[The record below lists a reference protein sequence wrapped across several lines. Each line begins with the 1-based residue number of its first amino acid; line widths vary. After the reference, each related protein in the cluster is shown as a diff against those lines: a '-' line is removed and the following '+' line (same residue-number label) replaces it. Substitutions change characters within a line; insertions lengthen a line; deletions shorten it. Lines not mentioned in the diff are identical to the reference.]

1 MSRVVVA
8 GIVEFPPEVRDEA
21 LIKGKELIE
30 GAYTEKGCI
39 HYLWT
44 ADLNHPGRV
53 VVYEEWESGADLEAH
68 LKGEWYLNMFGHLAQ
83 YNILNAET
91 NKFRVEIKE
100 PVYGED
106 GVAPDTFQTRVKR
119 HLFRRAQMRGGERV
133 GNGARSRLNRP
144 TRALTETGPCD
155 D

>member
-68 LKGEWYLNMFGHLAQ
+68 LKGDWYLNMFRHIAQ

-91 NKFRVEIKE
+91 NKFRVDIKE

-106 GVAPDTFQTRVKR
+106 GVA
-119 HLFRRAQMRGGERV
+119 
-133 GNGARSRLNRP
+133 
-144 TRALTETGPCD
+144 TGYFSD
-155 D
+155 EAKA

>member
-1 MSRVVVA
+1 MRRLESKSEQSWPSIYNLLNPGIQRSHYVRVVVA

-53 VVYEEWESGADLEAH
+53 VVYEEWESG
-68 LKGEWYLNMFGHLAQ
+68 
-83 YNILNAET
+83 
-91 NKFRVEIKE
+91 
-100 PVYGED
+100 
-106 GVAPDTFQTRVKR
+106 
-119 HLFRRAQMRGGERV
+119 
-133 GNGARSRLNRP
+133 
-144 TRALTETGPCD
+144 C
-155 D
+155 

>member
-1 MSRVVVA
+1 MSRVVVT

-21 LIKGKELIE
+21 LVKAKALIE
-30 GAYTEKGCI
+30 GAYTEKGCV

-68 LKGEWYLNMFGHLAQ
+68 LKDEWYRNMFGHLSQ
-83 YNILNAET
+83 YNILNAEI
-91 NKFRVEIKE
+91 NKFRVERKE

-106 GVAPDTFQTRVKR
+106 GVATGYFSD
-119 HLFRRAQMRGGERV
+119 
-133 GNGARSRLNRP
+133 
-144 TRALTETGPCD
+144 ETVS
-155 D
+155 

>member
-8 GIVEFPPEVRDEA
+8 GIVEFPPEARDEA
-21 LIKGKELIE
+21 LIKGKELIK

-53 VVYEEWESGADLEAH
+53 VVYEEWESGADFEAH

-83 YNILNAET
+83 YKILNAET
-91 NKFRVEIKE
+91 NKFRVDIKE

-106 GVAPDTFQTRVKR
+106 GVA
-119 HLFRRAQMRGGERV
+119 
-133 GNGARSRLNRP
+133 
-144 TRALTETGPCD
+144 TGYFTDESPN
-155 D
+155 

>member
-44 ADLNHPGRV
+44 ADLNHPRRGVMHDER
-53 VVYEEWESGADLEAH
+53 ESGPDKDRTMDSGPA
-68 LKGEWYLNMFGHLAQ
+68 
-83 YNILNAET
+83 
-91 NKFRVEIKE
+91 IK
-100 PVYGED
+100 
-106 GVAPDTFQTRVKR
+106 ARIPDTRN
-119 HLFRRAQMRGGERV
+119 LFRDWER
-133 GNGARSRLNRP
+133 P
-144 TRALTETGPCD
+144 
-155 D
+155 

>member
-53 VVYEEWESGADLEAH
+53 VVYEEWDSGADLEAH

-83 YNILNAET
+83 YNILVGL
-91 NKFRVEIKE
+91 RIKYVVLRKMPE
-100 PVYGED
+100 HIQIPL
-106 GVAPDTFQTRVKR
+106 TF
-119 HLFRRAQMRGGERV
+119 
-133 GNGARSRLNRP
+133 
-144 TRALTETGPCD
+144 
-155 D
+155 

>member
-1 MSRVVVA
+1 MSRIVIS

-21 LIKGKELIE
+21 LVKGKALID

-68 LKGEWYLNMFGHLAQ
+68 LQGEWYRNMFGHLAQ
-83 YNILNAET
+83 YNIISAET
-91 NKFRVEIKE
+91 MKFRVD
-100 PVYGED
+100 VYVSVFGVD
-106 GVAPDTFQTRVKR
+106 GVA
-119 HLFRRAQMRGGERV
+119 
-133 GNGARSRLNRP
+133 
-144 TRALTETGPCD
+144 TGFFSD
-155 D
+155 EQS

>member
-106 GVAPDTFQTRVKR
+106 GVNRI
-119 HLFRRAQMRGGERV
+119 LFRRGLSPPCFEAHKCAGQIEPAYTYSYY
-133 GNGARSRLNRP
+133 NRL
-144 TRALTETGPCD
+144 LQV
-155 D
+155 

>member
-1 MSRVVVA
+1 
-8 GIVEFPPEVRDEA
+8 VRDEA

-53 VVYEEWESGADLEAH
+53 VVYEEWECADDLEAH
-68 LKGEWYLNMFGHLAQ
+68 LKGEWYRNMFGHLAQ
-83 YNILNAET
+83 FNIVSAEIH
-91 NKFRVEIKE
+91 KFRVDRKE

-106 GVAPDTFQTRVKR
+106 GIATAYFTDENK
-119 HLFRRAQMRGGERV
+119 
-133 GNGARSRLNRP
+133 
-144 TRALTETGPCD
+144 
-155 D
+155 

>member
-53 VVYEEWESGADLEAH
+53 VVYEEWESGADLATLARAPRAEEAPREIPASFESF
-68 LKGEWYLNMFGHLAQ
+68 LAFCNFLRTKGAISCTAFICSLCLAISVQ
-83 YNILNAET
+83 RIDSAINFLQFS
-91 NKFRVEIKE
+91 KV
-100 PVYGED
+100 
-106 GVAPDTFQTRVKR
+106 
-119 HLFRRAQMRGGERV
+119 L
-133 GNGARSRLNRP
+133 
-144 TRALTETGPCD
+144 
-155 D
+155 

>member
-8 GIVEFPPEVRDEA
+8 GIVEFPSEVRDEA

-68 LKGEWYLNMFGHLAQ
+68 LKGEWYLNMFGHLAH

-106 GVAPDTFQTRVKR
+106 GVATGFFSD
-119 HLFRRAQMRGGERV
+119 E
-133 GNGARSRLNRP
+133 AR
-144 TRALTETGPCD
+144 D
-155 D
+155 

>member
-1 MSRVVVA
+1 MTLSSHPSFA
-8 GIVEFPPEVRDEA
+8 ETENLEKSLCLESSSQESLNSPEVRDEA

-91 NKFRVEIKE
+91 NKYRVDIKE

-106 GVAPDTFQTRVKR
+106 GVA
-119 HLFRRAQMRGGERV
+119 
-133 GNGARSRLNRP
+133 
-144 TRALTETGPCD
+144 TGYFTDESPN
-155 D
+155 